1 MTDTKK
7 PRTARIP
14 GFQAN
19 VSIFIP
25 VDKNSLKSQAETSTA
40 LAKAEHEGDLSGVL
54 ALPGVRLVA
63 IRNARY
69 APLASDPA
77 AAAEEAGKEEGGQTD
92 LEDAIRASEGE
103 GEGEGA
109 DPSKFNPDDEAAH
122 DAAIEAQHGGGR
134 RRRA

>member
-7 PRTARIP
+7 PRTARIA

-40 LAKAEHEGDLSGVL
+40 LAAAEHAGDLAAVM
-54 ALPGVRLVA
+54 ALPGVRLLA

-69 APLASDPA
+69 APIAADPA
-77 AAAEEAGKEEGGQTD
+77 TAAAEAGKEEGES
-92 LEDAIRASEGE
+92 EDAAQAEPTT
-103 GEGEGA
+103 A
-109 DPSKFNPDDEAAH
+109 DDPSTFDPEDEAAS
-122 DAAIEAQHGGGR
+122 DAAIEAHHGGR